1 MKLIVIAF
9 GFLLL
14 TNQASGQ
21 SACRKAGEHDRPHGA
36 NETIE
41 YSTRTLRQM
50 KGIVQNP
57 VGAVMTDVVVE
68 AYSYDKSERTRA
80 AYGIA
85 DSRARVGAALTDLK
99 GNFCFRHLH
108 SGRYV
113 LKIGTRQSAGF
124 QEVFV
129 KIRLDPNRRSR
140 SSRFSKRLRIELPL
154 GT

>member
-1 MKLIVIAF
+1 MKLIVAAF
-9 GFLLL
+9 ALVLL

-21 SACRKAGEHDRPHGA
+21 SACRKAGSQDHAHGA

-41 YSTRTLRQM
+41 YSARTLRQIN
-50 KGIVQNP
+50 GIVSDP
-57 VGAVMTDVVVE
+57 TGAVMTDVVVE
-68 AYSYDKSERTRA
+68 AYFYDKSERTRRA
-80 AYGIA
+80 PEIA
-85 DSRARVGAALTDLK
+85 QSKARVAAALTGAK
-99 GNFCFRHLH
+99 GNFCFRGLR

-113 LKIGTRQSAGF
+113 LNIGTRQSAGF
-124 QEVFV
+124 QEVFI